1 MAMRKGLGKG
11 LGALIED
18 FNEQPNT
25 PGEGA
30 VTLPLQKIDQ
40 IPFSREKPS
49 TLKNW
54 IPWRIPSACTALS
67 SR

>member
-25 PGEGA
+25 PGEG
-30 VTLPLQKIDQ
+30 DQ
-40 IPFSREKPS
+40 TS
-49 TLKNW
+49 TRLK
-54 IPWRIPSACTALS
+54 RRSAI
-67 SR
+67 RN

>member
-30 VTLPLQKIDQ
+30 VTLPTNSLV
-40 IPFSREKPS
+40 
-49 TLKNW
+49 
-54 IPWRIPSACTALS
+54 
-67 SR
+67 

>member
-25 PGEGA
+25 PGEHP
-30 VTLPLQKIDQ
+30 VY
-40 IPFSREKPS
+40 E
-49 TLKNW
+49 
-54 IPWRIPSACTALS
+54 
-67 SR
+67 

>member
-30 VTLPLQKIDQ
+30 VTLPLQKICAMLCYT
-40 IPFSREKPS
+40 IF
-49 TLKNW
+49 
-54 IPWRIPSACTALS
+54 
-67 SR
+67 

>member
-30 VTLPLQKIDQ
+30 VTLPLQKIAKW
-40 IPFSREKPS
+40 PGGSLAFSTGLCYNS
-49 TLKNW
+49 
-54 IPWRIPSACTALS
+54 
-67 SR
+67 

>member
-30 VTLPLQKIDQ
+30 VTLPQRQ
-40 IPFSREKPS
+40 TPFLTIYHR
-49 TLKNW
+49 L
-54 IPWRIPSACTALS
+54 
-67 SR
+67 